1 MLPLV
6 GDLAPAHRRAAA
18 LSVVVSGLTLGI
30 LIARV
35 LSGVLTNYTSWRT
48 IYWLSCGLQ
57 YLIFFLLWLFMPD
70 YPSTNPGGLNY
81 FKMMWSIL
89 VMLFEHPVL
98 VQACLISFLTSA
110 TFTNFWTTLTFLL
123 AGPPYH
129 YSPLPIGLFGLI
141 GIMGMFFSPIYARL
155 ITDKYVPWI
164 SVLVGDSMV
173 LIGVVIGT
181 YIGSFTI
188 AGPIIQAIILD
199 AGMLTAQI
207 ANRSTIYSLA
217 PKGRN
222 RVNTSFMLAT
232 FTGQLTGTAVGN
244 HVYASGG
251 WIKSGSVSVGFVCGA
266 ILFLCLRGPYEPG
279 WIGWHGGHSMKKKNK
294 TSADGMTSEQ
304 AHHTKGPEI
313 PTDIEKAVE
322 EMAAEEQGSEVRDK
336 ESIGSGIDKIDVGAV
351 KSEGLEHARDPNV
364 KIEV

>member
-6 GDLAPAHRRAAA
+6 GDLAPPHRRAAA
-18 LSVVVSGLTLGI
+18 LSIVVSGMTLGI

-57 YLIFFLLWLFMPD
+57 YLIFILLWLFMPD

-81 FKMMWSIL
+81 FKMLWSIL
-89 VMLFEHPVL
+89 VMLTEFPVL
-98 VQACLISFLTSA
+98 VQACFISFLTSA

-123 AGPPYH
+123 AGKPYN

-164 SVLVGDSMV
+164 SVLVGDTLV
-173 LIGVVIGT
+173 LTGVVIGT
-181 YIGSFTI
+181 YTGTFTI
-188 AGPIIQAIILD
+188 AGPVIQAIILD
-199 AGMLTAQI
+199 AGMITAQI

-222 RVNTSFMLAT
+222 RVNTAFMLAT

-244 HVYASGG
+244 HVYADGG

-266 ILFLCLRGPYEPG
+266 ILILCLRGPYENG
-279 WIGWHGGHSMKKKNK
+279 WIGWHGGHSMKKKDK
-294 TSADGMTSEQ
+294 TSADGKTAEQ
-304 AHHTKGPEI
+304 VMHGKKNGVS
-313 PTDIEKAVE
+313 TDIEKAVD
-322 EMAAEEQGSEVRDK
+322 EMAAEEHGVETAEKASSRSSEV
-336 ESIGSGIDKIDVGAV
+336 DKIDAAASVR
-351 KSEGLEHARDPNV
+351 SEAREHHETPAAKV
-364 KIEV
+364 